1 MVIMAGINGAN
12 GESNGNKGP
21 LSGMRVIE
29 LCHVMAGPVCGL
41 MLADMGADVIKV
53 ERPPHG
59 DDTRKI
65 IPPTIG
71 GESAAFM
78 MMNRNKRGVAIDLKT
93 DAGRKVLRKLIATAD
108 VLTENF
114 RPGTLD
120 RLGLSYETLSKDNP
134 GLIYC
139 AVSGFGRTGPYAERG
154 GFDLVAQSMS
164 GIMSV
169 TGEGPGRPP
178 MKCGPPLTDIT
189 AGILAAMGV
198 AAAYAQKL
206 QTGKGCMVDT
216 SLFEAG
222 IVHTYWQS
230 AICFARGV
238 SPGPLGSGHPLS
250 APYQAFPASDGWLT
264 IGASN
269 QSNWLRLVEAIG
281 APELAQNER
290 FLDNGARMAN
300 LPQLVEVLTQIFQ
313 QRTVAEWLVKLERAG
328 VPAGPVLDVA
338 QMHAD
343 PQTLAR
349 KMVVDVAHPRHG
361 SVKTIGAPVKFSGM
375 GEAIRRA
382 APALG
387 EHTEEVLAEIG
398 IAPGESGKLAAEG
411 AVTMASA

>member
-1 MVIMAGINGAN
+1 MAGGNGGN
-12 GESNGNKGP
+12 GEVNESRGP
-21 LSGMRVIE
+21 LAGMRVIE
-29 LCHVMAGPVCGL
+29 LCHVMAGPVCVL

-59 DDTRKI
+59 DDTRKLT
-65 IPPTIG
+65 PPAIG

-93 DAGRKVLRKLIATAD
+93 DCGREVLRKLIATAD
-108 VLTENF
+108 AVTENF

-120 RLGLSYETLSKDNP
+120 RLGLSYEALSKDNP

-154 GFDLVAQSMS
+154 GFDLVAQGMS

-169 TGEGPGRPP
+169 TGEAPGRPP
-178 MKCGPPLTDIT
+178 MTCGPPLADIT

-206 QTGKGCMVDT
+206 RTGKGCMVDT

-230 AICFARGV
+230 AICFATGA

-250 APYQAFPASDGWLT
+250 APYQALPASDGWLT

-269 QSNWLRLVEAIG
+269 QSNWLRLVKAIA
-281 APELAQNER
+281 APQLAQDER

-300 LPQLVEVLTQIFQ
+300 LPQLVEVLTDIFQ
-313 QRTVAEWLVKLERAG
+313 QRTVAEWLEKLERAG
-328 VPAGPVLDVA
+328 VPAGPVLDIA

-349 KMVVDVAHPRHG
+349 KMVVDVPHPRHG

-375 GEAIRRA
+375 GEVIRRP
-382 APALG
+382 APSLG

-398 IAPGESGKLAAEG
+398 IAPGESGKLAADG